1 MSMDELCTGCRTIRK
16 FKQDPVPDEVLR
28 ACVNNARVSSC
39 ASNRQP
45 IRYVVVKDPDVV
57 AQMQPLVSWAGK
69 LPKELGVPVVGE
81 QPTAFIALPK
91 AQGVSGF
98 VDIDLGIAA
107 HAIVLTA
114 WEAGVGSCM
123 MGAIDRARIKA
134 LLDIPDDWELKLV
147 IALGYPAL
155 TSTIEEAKDGQLDYY
170 LDAER
175 NYHVPKLSMD
185 EVARFL

>member
-1 MSMDELCTGCRTIRK
+1 MSMNELCAGCRTIRK

-28 ACVNNARVSSC
+28 TCVDSARVSSS

-45 IRYVVVKDPDVV
+45 IRYVVVKDPELV
-57 AQMQPLVSWAGK
+57 ARMQSMVSWAGK
-69 LPKELGVPVVGE
+69 LPPELGVPKAGE

-91 AQGVSGF
+91 AGGVSGF

-123 MGAIDRARIKA
+123 MGAINREAIKA
-134 LLDIPDDWELKLV
+134 LLNIPEDWELKLV

-155 TSTIEEAKDGQLDYY
+155 TSAIEEAQDEQLDYY
-170 LDAER
+170 LDDEL
-175 NYHVPKLSMD
+175 NYHVPKLAVD